1 MRIAAILVAAIL
13 VLAAC
18 GSPRPVSERWPD
30 GTPRRAG
37 MLKGPKQMGSWIYNH
52 PGGAKA
58 AEGSFSGS
66 MQEGPWTLWH
76 PNGAIAAQGAYAAGL
91 RIGHWR
97 YLRPDGSL
105 QAQGSYRADR
115 QEGLW
120 VSYHPDGR
128 TPSATAFYHR
138 GIWHGPYATFA
149 VDGTRVEAG
158 VMLAGVR
165 AAWLAAGEAASSGDP
180 ATATPDAPLAVRRAD
195 GVTVLGL
202 GGSRLWIGAD
212 GRLALAGDPPAPEE
226 LRAVAGAPPEIVPL
240 PAAPPEAAPV
250 HAWHSMSFTID
261 AAELPPPL
269 PAPVADPTL
278 PPAAAELSPIATL
291 PGWWTADQEA
301 GAASLLRR
309 YAAGQPQ
316 GTDEYGGASADV
328 SRARP
333 AWHGRPLPQTR
344 FLGSDGRVIDLAAWK
359 GRRVVVVV
367 MRGFS
372 GQVCIYC
379 AAQTAALAEAAADL
393 RSQDVETL
401 VVYPGPPAAV
411 PAFLQ
416 AVASLRG
423 SPPPLPVAL
432 DAGLT
437 LVRGL
442 EIAGNLSLPATFILD
457 RDGVVRWTYVG
468 TSIAD
473 RPSVQDIRGALGG
486 LR

>member
-1 MRIAAILVAAIL
+1 MRIAAVIVAAIL

-76 PNGAIAAQGAYAAGL
+76 PNGAVAAQGAYSAGL
-91 RIGHWR
+91 RNGHWR
-97 YLRPDGSL
+97 YQRPDGSL
-105 QAQGSYRADR
+105 QAQGVYRADR

-120 VSYHPDGR
+120 VSYHADGR
-128 TPSATAFYHR
+128 TPSAAAFYRR
-138 GIWHGPYATFA
+138 GIWNGPYATFA
-149 VDGTRVEAG
+149 ADGTRIEAG

-165 AAWLAAGEAASSGDP
+165 AAWLGAGESAASGDP
-180 ATATPDAPLAVRRAD
+180 ASMAPDAPVALRRTD

-202 GGSRLWIGAD
+202 GAARLWIAAD
-212 GRLALAGDPPAPEE
+212 GRPALAGDPPQAEE
-226 LRAVAGAPPEIVPL
+226 LRAVAGA
-240 PAAPPEAAPV
+240 APEAVVPSPAVPEPAP
-250 HAWHSMSFTID
+250 AQPWHSMSFTIA

-269 PAPVADPTL
+269 PVPVDDPAL

-301 GAASLLRR
+301 GAAALLRR
-309 YAAGQPQ
+309 YAT
-316 GTDEYGGASADV
+316 GTMQDTDAYGGAGMDV
-328 SRARP
+328 SRSRP
-333 AWHGRPLPQTR
+333 AWHGKAMPQTR
-344 FLGSDGRVIDLAAWK
+344 FLGSDGRVLDLAAWK
-359 GRRVVVVV
+359 GNRVVVVV

-379 AAQTAALAEAAADL
+379 AAQTAALAEAAAEL
-393 RSQDVETL
+393 RAQGVETL

-416 AVASLRG
+416 AIASLRG
-423 SPPPLPVAL
+423 APPPLPVAL

-473 RPSVQDIRGALGG
+473 RPSVKDIRVALGAV
-486 LR
+486 R